1 MNRSQLSQEI
11 SKNTGL
17 SAQEAENLV
26 ISFGSVVAD
35 ALSRGDKVVYSNFGT
50 FYTVHYPSKVIFHPS
65 GNGQKLVMLPTNA
78 VKWMP
83 SGNIKQMVVTQ
94 NVIDSPTLHKKRRDN
109 LASVLNQQASSQT
122 NQLDDNIINKKTQS
136 SPSENSLLYEVPIAV
151 KQKGVASNQ
160 NAKIA
165 TPKES
170 GADSGV
176 FENKTDNFK
185 IYEENL
191 SDGGKIESTFSD
203 AIRVPSKEKKSIWD
217 RLFSKKI
224 EDPKPINK
232 TKITNL
238 AHTSHA
244 GAGVFDNITKN
255 PNSDKINNPID
266 NKSSKAID
274 FSRKQSD
281 SEQNNHSNIEFF
293 SDNSSKK
300 PAQNGPEKP
309 TSNTEEPAKA
319 IDITPFQTKTD
330 ISYVDLSKTSIAKD
344 LLHKIPEKVARKYK
358 VVPIEDK
365 TDKLVVAM
373 IDPEDVEAIEIAKK
387 VAGKNIAVRLA
398 TEDDINN
405 VLDQYA
411 GLENELEEAIEIA
424 DEEADT
430 EKKKQ
435 SAVNKGVLIE
445 SASDNAPAARIVNS
459 LLKRAIREKASD
471 VHIEPTEKELEVRY
485 RIDGILHKKADLPK
499 DVQSAVIT
507 RLKILC
513 NMKIDEQRLPQ
524 DGRFSINFDDRKIDF
539 RVSSLPVANGE
550 KIVMR
555 ILDKA
560 TGILTVEQLGLR
572 GAGLSALQENLEKS
586 HGMILVTGPTG
597 SGKTTTLYAVIDKLY
612 AEGVNIVTL
621 EDPIEYKMPGINQ
634 SQVNSEID
642 YTFAAGLRSIV
653 RQDPDIIMIGEIRD
667 PETAEMAVHAA
678 LTGHIVLSTL
688 HTNNSA
694 GAAPRLTDMKV
705 EPFLLTSSLNCVV
718 GQRLARKVCES
729 CKDTYTPSNE
739 ELEEVKKIVNTM
751 SPQAIEEAHKKELKF
766 IKGKGCKNCGNTGYK
781 GRIGLFE
788 VLKTTE
794 EINQMILTKKS
805 SVEIEAAAVKNGMI
819 TMIQD
824 GILKALD
831 GLVTLEEVWRTTR
844 E

>member
-17 SAQEAENLV
+17 SSQEAENLV

-35 ALSRGDKVVYSNFGT
+35 VLSRGEKVVYSNFGT

-83 SGNIKQMVVTQ
+83 SSNIKQMVVTQ

-109 LASVLNQQASSQT
+109 LASILNQQSPPQDKQF
-122 NQLDDNIINKKTQS
+122 NDNIIDDQYKNR
-136 SPSENSLLYEVPIAV
+136 PSENSKLYEVPITV
-151 KQKGVASNQ
+151 KQESVTSNQ

-165 TPKES
+165 TPKYFD
-170 GADSGV
+170 ADSGV
-176 FENKTDNFK
+176 FGKKTDNLK

-203 AIRVPSKEKKSIWD
+203 AIRVPNREKQTIWD
-217 RLFSKKI
+217 RLFKKRI
-224 EDPKPINK
+224 EEPKPINK
-232 TKITNL
+232 IKVPNL
-238 AHTSHA
+238 AHTSHV
-244 GAGVFDNITKN
+244 GVGLFDNITKN
-255 PNSDKINNPID
+255 PGLNKINNTID
-266 NKSSKAID
+266 KKSPKAID
-274 FSRKQSD
+274 FSAKQSD
-281 SEQNNHSNIEFF
+281 SEKINNANIEL
-293 SDNSSKK
+293 SSEKPFEK
-300 PAQNGPEKP
+300 PATNSPQVA
-309 TSNTEEPAKA
+309 TSDTHEPAK
-319 IDITPFQTKTD
+319 IMDIAPFQTKTD
-330 ISYVDLSKTSIAKD
+330 ISYVDLSKASITKE

-358 VVPIEDK
+358 IVPIEDQI
-365 TDKLVVAM
+365 DKLVVAM

-435 SAVNKGVLIE
+435 SSVDKGILIE

-597 SGKTTTLYAVIDKLY
+597 SGKTTTLYAVIDKLF

-729 CKDTYTPSNE
+729 CKDAYVPSKE
-739 ELEEVKKIVNTM
+739 ELEEVKKIVETM
-751 SPQAIEEAHKKELKF
+751 PPQSKEEAHKKELKF

-794 EINQMILTKKS
+794 EINQMILTKQS

-819 TMIQD
+819 TMVQD